1 MDIQQVCVSSAL
13 SGSLVALLCTPF
25 DVVKNY
31 WQYTA
36 IASPAGTAAAAAAAA
51 PDAAA
56 ASGPFRCSPTAGSA
70 ALHSGSSSSRA
81 GQPSAKVGGAST
93 HMSSLQVATKLY
105 RAKGPLIFWRG
116 VGPAVGVLVPANI
129 IFFTLYERRDP
140 EGSAA
145 VAGVAARTA
154 AVICT
159 APIELVRTQ
168 VQARCCGGD
177 SKPAAIS
184 LIRETIKAEGI
195 GGLFKGVVP
204 TIIRDAPFSAFYWP
218 LTTATT
224 RFFRR
229 LLVASEG
236 SGDSSE
242 SSSSSTSVQRFRDGA
257 VIPFLSGASS
267 AAVACVL
274 THPFDV
280 VKTRVQASQLRPQ
293 GPSGAASG
301 GPLWYFFRGV
311 REACTEVY
319 GANGF
324 RGFGVGLLPRLLKI
338 VPSCAVLLAT
348 YEATKAL
355 CGSSLLDQT

>member
-1 MDIQQVCVSSAL
+1 
-13 SGSLVALLCTPF
+13 
-25 DVVKNY
+25 
-31 WQYTA
+31 
-36 IASPAGTAAAAAAAA
+36 
-51 PDAAA
+51 
-56 ASGPFRCSPTAGSA
+56 
-70 ALHSGSSSSRA
+70 
-81 GQPSAKVGGAST
+81 
-93 HMSSLQVATKLY
+93 MSSLQVATKLY

-159 APIELVRTQ
+159 APIEL
-168 VQARCCGGD
+168 
-177 SKPAAIS
+177 
-184 LIRETIKAEGI
+184 
-195 GGLFKGVVP
+195 
-204 TIIRDAPFSAFYWP
+204 
-218 LTTATT
+218 
-224 RFFRR
+224 
-229 LLVASEG
+229 
-236 SGDSSE
+236 
-242 SSSSSTSVQRFRDGA
+242 RFRDGA